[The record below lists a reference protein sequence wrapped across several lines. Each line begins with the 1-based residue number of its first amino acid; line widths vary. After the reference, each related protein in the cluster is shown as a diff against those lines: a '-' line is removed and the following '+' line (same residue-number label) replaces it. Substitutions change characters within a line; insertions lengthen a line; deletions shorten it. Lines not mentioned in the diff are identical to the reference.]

1 MRLLHVLCSVLPV
14 LGLSSPS
21 LAAPS
26 SHARP
31 KHVESAKAAP
41 AKAAAKLGKDKH
53 AGKDLHGARDRKV
66 APKIERASVTRTE
79 EKVRVELS
87 LRGHGEPS
95 DAELMEW
102 LSHGAPR
109 ASKPASVKKD
119 GGLEK
124 ASAHRSATPAI
135 ERASAHKSA
144 DKKSEKAVEKSEK
157 AVEKSEKPSKAVEK
171 SDKSDKVEKPSKPEK
186 ASDKKVSDKAAK
198 IIADEKK
205 KTEAVCMGPAIDI
218 LRGTETDKVALTRCD
233 GKADEQGVLRL
244 SVMARPGAT
253 ARPMQVRREEDLGPF
268 IKKVDKGLAER
279 VATLSS
285 HFASKAGPAAIEVI
299 SGYRPNS
306 KGSYHSHARAMD
318 IRVQGARNEDVVAFC
333 KTLQDTGCGYYP
345 NSGFVHVDVRDPGT
359 GHISWIDASGP
370 GETPKY
376 VATWPAPKAS
386 DKDDAPETT
395 AKAKTADTADKADR
409 EEPSEKSDAKAEAND
424 KAIPPA
430 AKAEDKAVAKQEA
443 AKAEADKSIPA
454 TKPESTMKPS
464 VKAKADTEEDLPKLP
479 PAATGD

>member
-14 LGLSSPS
+14 LGLSSQA

-31 KHVESAKAAP
+31 KQHAESAKAGP
-41 AKAAAKLGKDKH
+41 ESKTAKPGKDKH
-53 AGKDLHGARDRKV
+53 AGKDLHSARDRKV

-79 EKVRVELS
+79 EKVRTELS

-109 ASKPASVKKD
+109 ASKPAAAKKG

-124 ASAHRSATPAI
+124 AGAHRSSTPAL
-135 ERASAHKSA
+135 ERASARKST
-144 DKKSEKAVEKSEK
+144 DK
-157 AVEKSEKPSKAVEK
+157 KSEKPSKT
-171 SDKSDKVEKPSKPEK
+171 EKPSKPEK
-186 ASDKKVSDKAAK
+186 ATDKKVSDKAAR
-198 IIADEKK
+198 IIEDEKK
-205 KTEAVCMGPAIDI
+205 KTAAVCMGPAIDI
-218 LRGTETDKVALTRCD
+218 LRGTEIDKVALTRCD

-279 VATLSS
+279 VVTLAS

-318 IRVQGARNEDVVAFC
+318 IRVQGARNEDVIAFC

-345 NSGFVHVDVRDPGT
+345 NSGFVHVDVRDSGT

-370 GETPKY
+370 GEVPKY
-376 VATWPAPKAS
+376 VATWPAPKGS
-386 DKDDAPETT
+386 EYGDAPEAN
-395 AKAKTADTADKADR
+395 AKAKTTDKTERAAQ
-409 EEPSEKSDAKAEAND
+409 EPSDNAEM
-424 KAIPPA
+424 IPA
-430 AKAEDKAVAKQEA
+430 AKAEDKAT
-443 AKAEADKSIPA
+443 AKAEAAKTETDKSIPA
-454 TKPESTMKPS
+454 TKPESTMKPRD
-464 VKAKADTEEDLPKLP
+464 KTKADTEEDLPRLP

>member
-1 MRLLHVLCSVLPV
+1 
-14 LGLSSPS
+14 
-21 LAAPS
+21 
-26 SHARP
+26 
-31 KHVESAKAAP
+31 
-41 AKAAAKLGKDKH
+41 
-53 AGKDLHGARDRKV
+53 
-66 APKIERASVTRTE
+66 VTRTE

-109 ASKPASVKKD
+109 ASKPAPAKKD

-124 ASAHRSATPAI
+124 ASAHKSSAPKI
-135 ERASAHKSA
+135 ERASAHKS
-144 DKKSEKAVEKSEK
+144 DKAAEKNEKAAEKN
-157 AVEKSEKPSKAVEK
+157 EKPSK
-171 SDKSDKVEKPSKPEK
+171 SEK
-186 ASDKKVSDKAAK
+186 ASDKSEKPADKKKVTDKAAK
-198 IIADEKK
+198 IISSDPPKAVDARRSRIIEDEKK

-233 GKADEQGVLRL
+233 GKADDQGVLRL
-244 SVMARPGAT
+244 SIMARPGAT

-279 VATLSS
+279 IATLSS

-318 IRVQGARNEDVVAFC
+318 IRVQGARNEDVVALC

-376 VATWPAPKAS
+376 VATWPAPKSS
-386 DKDDAPETT
+386 DKDDAPEAS
-395 AKAKTADTADKADR
+395 AKAKTAEPSEKSEKAA
-409 EEPSEKSDAKAEAND
+409 EEPSAKSDAKAEAND
-424 KAIPPA
+424 KSNA
-430 AKAEDKAVAKQEA
+430 AAADKA
-443 AKAEADKSIPA
+443 IPA
-454 TKPESTMKPS
+454 TKPESTMKPHD
-464 VKAKADTEEDLPKLP
+464 KAKADTEEDLPKLP